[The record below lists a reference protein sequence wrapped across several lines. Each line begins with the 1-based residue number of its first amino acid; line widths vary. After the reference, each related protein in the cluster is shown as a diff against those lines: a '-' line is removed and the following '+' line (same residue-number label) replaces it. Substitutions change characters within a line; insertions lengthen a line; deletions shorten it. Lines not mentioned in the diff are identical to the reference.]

1 MVPPPPLTQ
10 DTNALLKLHLGDKG
24 TRRIAFRKLWNSDS
38 DTVSFQ
44 SLADLA
50 IQYSGCQAEDVLEV
64 TITYIDEDGDTITIS
79 SDEELAEAFE
89 QFVDKVPPVVRASA
103 KVKAPG
109 LEEPA
114 KPISPTSMLQRK
126 IDPNVGNGKFR
137 GERKKCKDMR
147 RKHFLEMQA
156 LRVRAKA
163 VRVEQMEQEAKER
176 KQMEHGTQTC
186 GTFMMNLPPT
196 TKTSV
201 DSLPKNQSRSK
212 PQPQKDSIEEQE
224 QSPFTQG
231 MITESP
237 AVPLPITEPIVKAEA
252 EPKKMKIPMS
262 FDPNFIHG
270 RHTCDGCFVTPII
283 GYRFN
288 ATNRADYDVCHKCYS
303 QYQGTETRFAPQQ
316 LERDAHLQQRWH
328 NRQMRLSNR
337 NTRQG
342 RGNGHVHVRSHK
354 GNPSSQI
361 KNAKATGF
369 KGSDLDEAIRRSLIS
384 VKEKVSTGIQNI
396 KTEKEIVRKVPVPT
410 QNKEVQE
417 PKDEKEGIQ
426 ETKEEKSLANP
437 VNEIE
442 VLIAKMIHDP
452 ADESDR
458 IGVGIS
464 ATAAAIAVAKI
475 LQNCQTSDSQE
486 SNNKEEAGSLK
497 KSTDDDIDAA
507 SLTLM
512 QAKDLVDAY
521 DKDVASHMSLVQ
533 AEAKFDAASKD
544 EVDIVVSP
552 TCSAQITIEPIDTL
566 VLQIEKPQLES
577 STSSDSGEMI
587 LDGDEDNED
596 DLSEGTESTSSNCSW
611 EVVNEDGKMM
621 AQAAQMLGSALF
633 QSDANVAS
641 SDNNVDDE
649 VLGNSVLSGLTSVP
663 SITTT
668 KSEIAAVLLNRWEDE
683 LRQLHELGFLDDH
696 ANVEALGH
704 LEAANIGVDSDDAIK
719 VEQVVDFLLQGQK

>member
-1 MVPPPPLTQ
+1 MVPPPPLTK

-38 DTVSFQ
+38 DTVSFK
-44 SLADLA
+44 SLSDLA
-50 IQYSGCQAEDVLEV
+50 IQYSGCQAEDVVEV
-64 TITYIDEDGDTITIS
+64 TITYIDEDGDSITIS

-109 LEEPA
+109 LEEPS
-114 KPISPTSMLQRK
+114 KPSSPMGMMQRK
-126 IDPNVGNGKFR
+126 MNPNMNERVM
-137 GERKKCKDMR
+137 GEKKKCKDLR
-147 RKHFLEMQA
+147 RKHLLEMQA

-186 GTFMMNLPPT
+186 GTFMTNLPPR
-196 TKTSV
+196 KSATSV
-201 DSLPKNQSRSK
+201 GSTCKPKNKPRSK
-212 PQPQKDSIEEQE
+212 PQPQKDSLVEQE

-231 MITESP
+231 TNAESP
-237 AVPLPITEPIVKAEA
+237 VKVEA
-252 EPKKMKIPMS
+252 EPKKMKIPQS

-288 ATNRADYDVCHKCYS
+288 ATNRSDYDVCHKCYS
-303 QYQGTETRFAPQQ
+303 QYQGTEIRFTPQQ

-342 RGNGHVHVRSHK
+342 RGQGQVHVRSHK
-354 GNPSSQI
+354 GHPWSQM
-361 KNAKATGF
+361 KNGKATGF

-396 KTEKEIVRKVPVPT
+396 KTENEIVREVPVPT

-417 PKDEKEGIQ
+417 PKDEKEEIQ
-426 ETKEEKSLANP
+426 ETKEEKSSVNP

-442 VLIAKMIHDP
+442 DLIAKMIHDP

-458 IGVGIS
+458 IGVGVS

-475 LQNCQTSDSQE
+475 LQNRQPSVSQE
-486 SNNKEEAGSLK
+486 PDNKEEAGSVEE
-497 KSTDDDIDAA
+497 STDDDSDA
-507 SLTLM
+507 
-512 QAKDLVDAY
+512 AKDLVDAC
-521 DKDVASHMSLVQ
+521 DKDAASHMSPVQ
-533 AEAKFDAASKD
+533 AEVAAASKD
-544 EVDIVVSP
+544 EADIIVSP

-577 STSSDSGEMI
+577 SASSKSGEMI
-587 LDGDEDNED
+587 LDGDEDNDD

-611 EVVNEDGKMM
+611 QVVNEDGKMM

-649 VLGNSVLSGLTSVP
+649 VLGNSVVSGLTSVP

-668 KSEIAAVLLNRWEDE
+668 KSEIAAVLLTRWEDE

-704 LEAANIGVDSDDAIK
+704 LEAANIGVDSDDVIK
-719 VEQVVDFLLQGQK
+719 IEQVIDFLLQGQK

>member
-1 MVPPPPLTQ
+1 
-10 DTNALLKLHLGDKG
+10 
-24 TRRIAFRKLWNSDS
+24 
-38 DTVSFQ
+38 
-44 SLADLA
+44 
-50 IQYSGCQAEDVLEV
+50 
-64 TITYIDEDGDTITIS
+64 
-79 SDEELAEAFE
+79 
-89 QFVDKVPPVVRASA
+89 
-103 KVKAPG
+103 
-109 LEEPA
+109 
-114 KPISPTSMLQRK
+114 
-126 IDPNVGNGKFR
+126 
-137 GERKKCKDMR
+137 
-147 RKHFLEMQA
+147 
-156 LRVRAKA
+156 
-163 VRVEQMEQEAKER
+163 
-176 KQMEHGTQTC
+176 MEHGTQTC
-186 GTFMMNLPPT
+186 GTFMMNLPAR
-196 TKTSV
+196 KSATSV
-201 DSLPKNQSRSK
+201 GSTCKPKNKPRSK
-212 PQPQKDSIEEQE
+212 PQPQKDSLVEEE

-231 MITESP
+231 TNTESP
-237 AVPLPITEPIVKAEA
+237 AVPVPLTEPVVKVEA
-252 EPKKMKIPMS
+252 EPKKMKIPQS

-288 ATNRADYDVCHKCYS
+288 ATNRSDYDVCHKCYS
-303 QYQGTETRFAPQQ
+303 QYQGTEIRFAPQQ

-342 RGNGHVHVRSHK
+342 KGQGNVHVRSHK
-354 GNPSSQI
+354 GHPWSQM
-361 KNAKATGF
+361 KNGKATGF

-396 KTEKEIVRKVPVPT
+396 KTENEIAREVPVAT

-417 PKDEKEGIQ
+417 PKDEKEEIQ
-426 ETKEEKSLANP
+426 ETKEEKSSGNP

-442 VLIAKMIHDP
+442 DLIAKMIHDP

-458 IGVGIS
+458 IGVGVS

-475 LQNCQTSDSQE
+475 LQNRQPSDSQE
-486 SNNKEEAGSLK
+486 PKKKEEAGSVEE
-497 KSTDDDIDAA
+497 SPGDDSDAA

-512 QAKDLVDAY
+512 QATDLVDAY
-521 DKDVASHMSLVQ
+521 DKDVASHMSLAQ
-533 AEAKFDAASKD
+533 AKAEVDAASKD
-544 EVDIVVSP
+544 EADIIVSP

-577 STSSDSGEMI
+577 STSSKSGEMI
-587 LDGDEDNED
+587 LDGDEDNDD

-649 VLGNSVLSGLTSVP
+649 VLGNSVVSGLTSVP

-668 KSEIAAVLLNRWEDE
+668 KSEIAAVLLTRWEDE

-704 LEAANIGVDSDDAIK
+704 LEAANIGVDSDDVIK
-719 VEQVVDFLLQGQK
+719 IEQVVDFLLQGQK

>member
-10 DTNALLKLHLGDKG
+10 DTNALLKLHLGAKG

-50 IQYSGCQAEDVLEV
+50 IQYSGCQAEDVVEV

-103 KVKAPG
+103 KVKGPG
-109 LEEPA
+109 LEEASTP
-114 KPISPTSMLQRK
+114 PSPTSMRQW
-126 IDPNVGNGKFR
+126 GK
-137 GERKKCKDMR
+137 GMKCKELR
-147 RKHFLEMQA
+147 RKHFLEMEA
-156 LRVRAKA
+156 LRMRARA

-186 GTFMMNLPPT
+186 GTFMMNIPPP
-196 TKTSV
+196 KSATSV
-201 DSLPKNQSRSK
+201 GSTCEPKNQSRSK
-212 PQPQKDSIEEQE
+212 PQPQKDSVEEQE

-231 MITESP
+231 TNTESP
-237 AVPLPITEPIVKAEA
+237 ADPVSFTEPVVKVEA
-252 EPKKMKIPMS
+252 EPKKMKIPQS

-288 ATNRADYDVCHKCYS
+288 ATNRSDYDVCHKCYN
-303 QYQGTETRFAPQQ
+303 QYKGTEIRFAPQQ
-316 LERDAHLQQRWH
+316 LERDAHLQQRWRT
-328 NRQMRLSNR
+328 RQMRLNNR
-337 NTRQG
+337 NMRQG
-342 RGNGHVHVRSHK
+342 WGQGHLHVRSHK
-354 GNPSSQI
+354 GHPWNQM
-361 KNAKATGF
+361 KNAKAAGF

-384 VKEKVSTGIQNI
+384 VKEKVSTEIKNF
-396 KTEKEIVRKVPVPT
+396 KTENDMSKEVPVPT

-417 PKDEKEGIQ
+417 PKKEKEEVQ
-426 ETKEEKSLANP
+426 ETKEEKTP
-437 VNEIE
+437 NEIE
-442 VLIAKMIHDP
+442 DLIAKMIRDP
-452 ADESDR
+452 ADESER
-458 IGVGIS
+458 IGVGVS
-464 ATAAAIAVAKI
+464 ATAAAIAVAEI
-475 LQNCQTSDSQE
+475 LQNRQPSESQE
-486 SNNKEEAGSLK
+486 SDNNEKAESVKE
-497 KSTDDDIDAA
+497 STDDDDDDA
-507 SLTLM
+507 SS
-512 QAKDLVDAY
+512 VNAY
-521 DKDVASHMSLVQ
+521 DLGVDSLINQVK
-533 AEAKFDAASKD
+533 AKAKFEAASKD
-544 EVDIVVSP
+544 EADIVVPP

-577 STSSDSGEMI
+577 STSSKSGEMI
-587 LDGDEDNED
+587 LDGDEDNDD
-596 DLSEGTESTSSNCSW
+596 DLSEGTDSASSNCSW

-641 SDNNVDDE
+641 SENNVDDE
-649 VLGNSVLSGLTSVP
+649 DLGTSVVSGLTSVP

-668 KSEIAAVLLNRWEDE
+668 KSEIAAVLLTRWEDE
-683 LRQLHELGFLDDH
+683 LRQLHELGFVDDH

-704 LEAANIGVDSDDAIK
+704 LEAANIGVDSDDVIK
-719 VEQVVDFLLQGQK
+719 VEQVVDFLLQNQK